1 MEASGSSGVGVQPQ
15 GYAQLPGGDDTTERE
30 TLEAT
35 GGGPGKYPVNRS
47 DSRDS
52 PHPLA
57 QPDFRDIINDLLDNP
72 ESSGAAL
79 AIHYFITTSILVSTA
94 ACIVETVPELH
105 EDPKIGPLFFP
116 LEMCITAIFTVEFAL
131 RLYACDSLSAFATNA
146 FNLIDFLAIFPGYV
160 EIMILLVDETGA
172 VAPGAHPED
181 ETSSSD
187 GSGLSGLGHV
197 RTLRMIRM
205 VRLVRVI
212 RVMRLAKVA
221 RRSQLLGLIF
231 VVFGRVSQSGMVVIL
246 MLMGFAMV
254 LSASL
259 IYLFESEHC
268 EDTGVDCTGPSA
280 FESIPSAF
288 WWSIATLTTVGY
300 GDMVPHTVAGKVIGG
315 LTSVLGVIIVAI
327 GIALVTINF
336 RECYTEERAR
346 ADNQRRGLTAKRG
359 DSEAR
364 QQKREQDEI
373 DRLKEEFDTCSKELL
388 QKLKQVRTDDQVL
401 PMLQALEKHTVSFS
415 GDVQDFVKH
424 LLSAKR

>member
-1 MEASGSSGVGVQPQ
+1 
-15 GYAQLPGGDDTTERE
+15 
-30 TLEAT
+30 
-35 GGGPGKYPVNRS
+35 
-47 DSRDS
+47 
-52 PHPLA
+52 
-57 QPDFRDIINDLLDNP
+57 
-72 ESSGAAL
+72 
-79 AIHYFITTSILVSTA
+79 
-94 ACIVETVPELH
+94 
-105 EDPKIGPLFFP
+105 
-116 LEMCITAIFTVEFAL
+116 
-131 RLYACDSLSAFATNA
+131 
-146 FNLIDFLAIFPGYV
+146 
-160 EIMILLVDETGA
+160 MILLVDETGT
-172 VAPGAHPED
+172 VAPGAPSES
-181 ETSSSD
+181 ESSD
-187 GSGLSGLGHV
+187 HDNLQSL
-197 RTLRMIRM
+197 
-205 VRLVRVI
+205 
-212 RVMRLAKVA
+212 
-221 RRSQLLGLIF
+221 
-231 VVFGRVSQSGMVVIL
+231 GRVSQSGMVVIL

-388 QKLKQVRTDDQVL
+388 QKLKQVRTDDRVL

-424 LLSAKR
+424 LLSAKRWFLLGRLSSASCARPCATQRFHVAGDPVAIHLFVHQPSIFACSFTFPVHPNVTLSVVVLSFF